1 MQNRI
6 LVALGFLSVA
16 IIAFQL
22 TLMQV
27 LSIAQ
32 WYHFAYMVI
41 SVALLGFGAAGTLL
55 SISRDWFLQKFEESL
70 AILMAGCGIT
80 MAMVIS
86 ISQMSIFRF
95 DTYLLFVDSSHIFQL
110 LLTYLLIFLPF
121 FLGALAI
128 GLIFIKYVE
137 SIGEIYFVN
146 MVGSGLGGIA
156 ALVLLWFFEPNELP
170 AMIAVLAVVASIIV
184 IPRFRSFLSNGLVL
198 LSIIILTTSLVYT
211 PKIVPSQFKSIS
223 KSLNLPDAKV
233 DFERNSPFGQLQVV
247 SSPALRY
254 APGLS
259 LNYLNDLPS
268 SKAVF
273 NNGNWYGAIIPAQ
286 RTDTTSMMAYSTKE
300 LPFVLKPRNRILVL
314 QSGAGIDVLHSLNHG
329 PKHIAAVEANPDMI
343 SLLRNELAF
352 EMDSLFYHPSISI
365 HNVPPRTFLLNDQS
379 KFDLIILPMIG
390 AFGGSSGIFAV
401 QEQYLLTK
409 EAFSEMWN
417 KLTPAGVI
425 TVSCYMDY
433 PILNPLK
440 ILSTII
446 EVLEDLGIEK
456 SRNHIVAVRSW
467 STINFVI
474 KKSEINVE
482 EIKHARDFCQE
493 MSFDPVLPP
502 NIRPEE
508 NAQFNT
514 LQDDRFF
521 RYIDEILSSNRKEFY
536 ANYDFNL
543 KPATDQ
549 RPYFSQF
556 IKLQSLSKI
565 GKIFGFQSIPFFEL
579 GYLIIIV
586 TFIQITVLA
595 IFLIILPLFKI
606 SLKQGSKI
614 PIFLYFGGIGLGYIF
629 VEIVLIQKFLLYFD
643 NAIYSAA
650 IVITAMLT
658 CSGIGSYV
666 SSKLKLTSKILLI
679 IFGFVIVILLL
690 YAVFLTPVLLSTI
703 TLNFNLKLLFGF
715 LFIAPL
721 AFLMGFPFP
730 LGLQLVA
737 KNDRKGVPWAWGI
750 NGSVSVVSTVLA
762 ILIAIE
768 IGFIWVMILA
778 AGAYCFPVLA
788 IMNRRLF
795 AKN

>member
-1 MQNRI
+1 MRNRI
-6 LVALGFLSVA
+6 LVALGFLSAA

-55 SISRDWFLQKFEESL
+55 SISRDWFLQRFEKSL

-80 MAMVIS
+80 MAMVMG

-95 DTYLLFVDSSHIFQL
+95 DTYLLFADFFHIFRL
-110 LLTYLLIFLPF
+110 LFTYLLIFLPF

-137 SIGEIYFVN
+137 SIGKIYFVN

-170 AMIAVLAVVASIIV
+170 AIIAVLAVVASIIV
-184 IPRFRSFLSNGLVL
+184 IPRFRSFFGSGLVL
-198 LSIIILTTSLVYT
+198 LSIIILCISLVYS
-211 PKIVPSQFKSIS
+211 PKLVPSQFKSIS
-223 KSLNLPDAKV
+223 KPLNLPDAKV
-233 DFERNSPFGQLQVV
+233 DLERNSPFGQLQVV

-259 LNYLNDLPS
+259 LNYLNDVPS

-300 LPFVLKPRNRILVL
+300 LPFVLKPRNRILAL
-314 QSGAGIDVLHSLNHG
+314 QSGAGIDVLHSLTHG
-329 PKHIAAVEANPDMI
+329 PKHIVAVESNPDVI

-352 EMDSLFYHPSISI
+352 EMDSLFYHPSLSI
-365 HNVPPRTFLLNDQS
+365 HNVSPRTFLLSDLS

-390 AFGGSSGIFAV
+390 AFGGTSGIFAV

-417 KLTPAGVI
+417 KLTPSGVI
-425 TVSCYMDY
+425 SVSCYIDY

-440 ILSTII
+440 IFSTII
-446 EVLEDLGIEK
+446 EVLEDFGIEK
-456 SRNHIVAVRSW
+456 LMNHIVAVRSW
-467 STINFVI
+467 STITFVI
-474 KKSEINVE
+474 KKSEINVG

-493 MSFDPVLPP
+493 MLFDPVLLP

-508 NAQFNT
+508 RAQFNA
-514 LQDDRFF
+514 LQDDRLF
-521 RYIDEILSSNRKEFY
+521 RYIDEILSSNRREFY
-536 ANYDFNL
+536 SNYDFNL

-556 IKLQSLSKI
+556 IKLQSLPKI

-586 TFIQITVLA
+586 TFIQITALA
-595 IFLIILPLFKI
+595 LFLIILPLFKI

-650 IVITAMLT
+650 IVIAAMLT

-666 SSKLKLTSKILLI
+666 SSKLKLTRKVILI
-679 IFGFVIVILLL
+679 IFGFVIMILVL
-690 YAVFLTPVLLSTI
+690 YAVLLTPVILSTI
-703 TLNFNLKLLFGF
+703 TLNFNVKLLFGF

-762 ILIAIE
+762 TLIAIE
-768 IGFIWVMILA
+768 IGFIWVIILA

-788 IMNRRLF
+788 TMRFKLT
-795 AKN
+795 

>member
-1 MQNRI
+1 MRNRI
-6 LVALGFLSVA
+6 LVALGFLSAA

-55 SISRDWFLQKFEESL
+55 SISKDWFLQRIEKSL

-80 MAMVIS
+80 MAMVIG

-95 DTYLLFVDSSHIFQL
+95 DTYLLFADSSHIFRL
-110 LLTYLLIFLPF
+110 LFTYLLIFLPF

-137 SIGEIYFVN
+137 SIGKIYFVN

-170 AMIAVLAVVASIIV
+170 AIIAVLAVVASIIV
-184 IPRFRSFLSNGLVL
+184 IPRFRSFFWNGLVL
-198 LSIIILTTSLVYT
+198 FSIIILYISLVYT
-211 PKIVPSQFKSIS
+211 PKIEPSQFKSIS

-233 DFERNSPFGQLQVV
+233 DLERNSPFGQLQVV

-259 LNYLNDLPS
+259 LNYLNDVPS

-273 NNGNWYGAIIPAQ
+273 NNGNWYGAIISTQ

-314 QSGAGIDVLHSLNHG
+314 QSGAGIDVFHSVIHG
-329 PKHIAAVEANPDMI
+329 PKHIAAVEANPEMI

-352 EMDSLFYHPSISI
+352 EMDSLFYHPSLSI
-365 HNVPPRTFLLNDQS
+365 HNVSPRTFLLSDLS
-379 KFDLIILPMIG
+379 EFDLIILPMIG
-390 AFGGSSGIFAV
+390 AFGGTSGIFAV

-417 KLTPAGVI
+417 KLTPSGVI
-425 TVSCYMDY
+425 SVSCYMDY

-446 EVLEDLGIEK
+446 EVLEDFGIEK
-456 SRNHIVAVRSW
+456 SINHIVAVRSW
-467 STINFVI
+467 STITFVI
-474 KKSEINVE
+474 KKSEINVA
-482 EIKHARDFCQE
+482 EIKHTRDFCQE
-493 MSFDPVLPP
+493 MSFDPVLLP

-508 NAQFNT
+508 RAQFNT
-514 LQDDRFF
+514 LQDDQFF
-521 RYIDEILSSNRKEFY
+521 RYIDELFSSNRKEFY
-536 ANYDFNL
+536 ANYDFNI

-556 IKLQSLSKI
+556 IKLQSLPKI

-586 TFIQITVLA
+586 TFIQITVFAL
-595 IFLIILPLFKI
+595 FLIILPLFKI

-650 IVITAMLT
+650 IVISAMLT

-666 SSKLKLTSKILLI
+666 SSKLKLTRKVLLI
-679 IFGFVIVILLL
+679 IFGFVIMILVL
-690 YAVFLTPVLLSTI
+690 YAVLLTPVLLSTI
-703 TLNFNLKLLFGF
+703 TLKFNVKLLVGF

-750 NGSVSVVSTVLA
+750 NSSVSVVSTVLA

-788 IMNRRLF
+788 IMSRRLF
-795 AKN
+795 AGN